1 MAKKKPPAGYA
12 ISGKTSDRIRKGEI
26 AADPLAPR
34 SESDDRPKLWAVLF
48 GSGRGLGAGGSRR
61 RDGGG
66 TGDDG
71 GRRVR

>member
-1 MAKKKPPAGYA
+1 MTKKRPPAGYA

-48 GSGRGLGAGGSRR
+48 GSGRGLGRGASRR
-61 RDGGG
+61 RDGSGNDDNRNRG
-66 TGDDG
+66 T
-71 GRRVR
+71 R